1 MLTLYVYLPLSY
13 LSFKSSVLIDR
24 IVNDFLYSAGQL
36 NSSNLAGNQFV
47 NFSVIALTEMPS
59 CFVGA
64 FLIWVL
70 GRRWSHVLCMTL
82 AALPNLA
89 IIAVLASQEDTQ
101 QPGSMD
107 TTALAIISRLVAH
120 NLQFQQQ
127 LEKRL
132 CVKNFM
138 FQTVVQRWLV
148 CDVGPSH

>member
-1 MLTLYVYLPLSY
+1 M
-13 LSFKSSVLIDR
+13 
-24 IVNDFLYSAGQL
+24 
-36 NSSNLAGNQFV
+36 

-101 QPGSMD
+101 QPGSID
-107 TTALAIISRLVAH
+107 TTALAIISRLVG
-120 NLQFQQQ
+120 LTTIFP
-127 LEKRL
+127 LISDPT
-132 CVKNFM
+132 
-138 FQTVVQRWLV
+138 TVSDFV
-148 CDVGPSH
+148 